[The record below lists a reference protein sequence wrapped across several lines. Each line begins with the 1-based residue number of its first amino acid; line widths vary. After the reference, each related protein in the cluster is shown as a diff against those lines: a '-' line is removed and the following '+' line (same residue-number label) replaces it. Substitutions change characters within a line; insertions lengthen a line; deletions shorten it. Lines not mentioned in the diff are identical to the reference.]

1 MPELFQFDD
10 YQKCMDLST
19 DSISPAY
26 CIVNTLIKP
35 DESSELSRLIKEF
48 SKREK
53 QHFRHDKLQRGICLE
68 NCLRLAERLSDV
80 ESFYVEKFPSDTKL
94 NFDFVNYPFVKE
106 DRSKF
111 NRVVNVCI
119 NKQLVNYNLTGFSSI
134 EYCLRHEQRIPTGL
148 NELNCRLNWINYH
161 FQSADW
167 LDYAVIC
174 VIVVWLAAVIV
185 SSVYDKCGTSKQHH
199 YREPHERSCKLIT
212 KMRHDFCRSFSFHS

>member
-19 DSISPAY
+19 DSIAPAY

-68 NCLRLAERLSDV
+68 NCLRLVERLNDV

-119 NKQLVNYNLTGFSSI
+119 NKQLANYNLTGFSSI
-134 EYCLRHEQRIPTGL
+134 EYCLRHDQRIPTGL
-148 NELNCRLNWINYH
+148 NELNCRLN
-161 FQSADW
+161 
-167 LDYAVIC
+167 
-174 VIVVWLAAVIV
+174 
-185 SSVYDKCGTSKQHH
+185 
-199 YREPHERSCKLIT
+199 
-212 KMRHDFCRSFSFHS
+212 